1 MKDRERDSK
10 EIITKLGEEIERIKV
25 ENQNLC
31 ITLDQ
36 RDERIRQLEQR
47 QDKNE
52 GVLQKNEENN

>member
-25 ENQNLC
+25 ENQSLC
-31 ITLDQ
+31 MTLEQ
-36 RDERIRQLEQR
+36 KDERIRELEQR

-52 GVLQKNEENN
+52 GILQKNE

>member
-31 ITLDQ
+31 IMLEQ
-36 RDERIRQLEQR
+36 KDERIR
-47 QDKNE
+47 
-52 GVLQKNEENN
+52 